1 MNRFVIATNSE
12 IMSKSLQIL
21 NKQDRKKFY
30 LVSVVQVALGLMDL
44 VGVGLVGV
52 LGALAVTG
60 LEAGTPGN
68 RVSAMLKF
76 LNLENTSFQ
85 SQVSIVGALAAMLL
99 ISRTLISIYFTK
111 KILSFLTLRGAQVSS
126 ELTSKFLSRNI
137 ELINSKT
144 TEEVI
149 FGVTSGVSSL
159 TLQVLAPAVALLA
172 DFSLLFVLAVGLFVV
187 DPTMSIGTIL
197 LFSLTGFAVY
207 KLSHKRTAILG
218 NVEAE
223 LTIASMQKI
232 NEVLSFYRQ
241 AIVANRLEFYSRVIS
256 SIRFRMAKAT
266 AELTFAPFIGKY
278 VLETTV
284 IFGALLVGGVQFLR
298 HDASHAVAT
307 ITVFMAAG
315 TRIAPAVLR
324 VQQSL
329 VQMKSGYSRASETFL
344 LIDQLR
350 DATPLPK
357 TIDVPN
363 FSYGDFSPSVEVDG
377 VSYNYPGSEKLVIQN
392 LSLSIESGS
401 SIAITGKSGVGKST
415 LVDLIL
421 GVLEPTSGS
430 VRISGVIPRAA
441 SMKWA
446 GAIAYVPQD
455 TPLIE
460 GSIRENV
467 SVGYPVETA
476 SDERVMECLHFAQL
490 GDFVSNL
497 PLGIDTPI
505 GSKGIRL
512 SGGQRQRLGIA
523 RAFFTQPRLV
533 VFDEATSSLDNET
546 EEFITNAIESLKGR
560 ITVITIAHRHS
571 TIVKS
576 NYLLVLQ
583 DDGEMVFGPTSEVLP
598 GI

>member
-12 IMSKSLQIL
+12 ILKKSLQIL
-21 NKQDRKKFY
+21 SKNDRKKFY
-30 LVSVVQVALGLMDL
+30 LVAVVQVALGLMDL
-44 VGVGLVGV
+44 IGVGLVGV
-52 LGALAVTG
+52 LGALAITG
-60 LEAGTPGN
+60 LESGAPGN
-68 RVSAMLKF
+68 RVSAMLRL
-76 LNLENTSFQ
+76 LNLDNTSFQ
-85 SQVSIVGALAAMLL
+85 SQVTIIGTLAAVLL
-99 ISRTLISIYFTK
+99 ISRTLVSIYLTK
-111 KILSFLTLRGAQVSS
+111 KVISFLTLRGAQVSS

-137 ELINSKT
+137 EQINSKT

-172 DFSLLFVLAVGLFVV
+172 DFSLLLVLAVGLFIV
-187 DPTMSIGTIL
+187 DPSMAVGTIL
-197 LFSLTGFAVY
+197 LFFFTGFAVY

-256 SIRFRMAKAT
+256 SLRFKMAKAT

-284 IFGALLVGGVQFLR
+284 IFGALLVGGVQFLQ
-298 HDASHAVAT
+298 HDASRAVAT

-329 VQMKSGYSRASETFL
+329 VQIKSGYSRASETFL
-344 LIDQLR
+344 LIEKLR

-357 TIDVPN
+357 TVDQPK
-363 FSYGDFSPSVEVDG
+363 FTYSDFSPSIEVRG
-377 VSYNYPGSEKLVIQN
+377 VSYRYPGSNMKVIDD
-392 LSLSIESGS
+392 LSISIEPGS
-401 SIAITGKSGVGKST
+401 SLAITGKSGVGKST

-421 GVLEPTSGS
+421 GVLEPTTGNI
-430 VRISGVIPRAA
+430 RISNETPRAA
-441 SMKWA
+441 SIKWA

-460 GSIRENV
+460 GTIRENV
-467 SVGYPVETA
+467 SVGYPLESAT
-476 SDERVMECLHFAQL
+476 DERIMECLEFAQL
-490 GDFVSNL
+490 GDFVRAQS
-497 PLGIDTPI
+497 LGIDSPI

-523 RAFFTQPRLV
+523 RAFFTKPTLV

-546 EEFITNAIESLKGR
+546 EEFITGAIESLKGR

-571 TIVKS
+571 TILKS
-576 NYLLVLQ
+576 NSMLILKEDNAVI
-583 DDGEMVFGPTSEVLP
+583 FGPTSEVFP
-598 GI
+598 KI

>member
-12 IMSKSLQIL
+12 ILSKSLQIL
-21 NKQDRKKFY
+21 NKQDRRKFY

-44 VGVGLVGV
+44 VGVALVGV

-60 LEAGTPGN
+60 LESGKPGN

-76 LNLENTSFQ
+76 LMLDDNAFQ
-85 SQVSIVGALAAMLL
+85 SQVTMIGAIAAGLL
-99 ISRTLISIYFTK
+99 ISRTLISIYLTK
-111 KILSFLTLRGAQVSS
+111 KIISFLTLRGAQVSS

-137 ELINSKT
+137 EQINSKT

-172 DFSLLFVLAVGLFVV
+172 DFSLLLVLAAGLFIV
-187 DPTMSIGTIL
+187 DPSMAVGTIM
-197 LFSLTGFAVY
+197 LFFFTGFAVY

-232 NEVLSFYRQ
+232 NEVLAFYRQ

-256 SIRFRMAKAT
+256 SLRFKMAKAT

-284 IFGALLVGGVQFLR
+284 IFGALLVGGVQFLQ
-298 HDASHAVAT
+298 HDASRAVAT

-324 VQQSL
+324 VQQSF
-329 VQMKSGYSRASETFL
+329 VQIKSGYSRASETFL
-344 LIDQLR
+344 LIEKLR
-350 DATPLPK
+350 DAAPLPK
-357 TIDVPN
+357 TIDVPS
-363 FSYGDFSPSVEVDG
+363 FSYLDFSPSIEVEG
-377 VSYNYPGSEKLVIQN
+377 VSYKYPGTEKPVIDN
-392 LSLSIESGS
+392 LSISIKPGS

-421 GVLEPTSGS
+421 GVLEPTIGNI
-430 VRISGVIPRAA
+430 RISNEAPRAA
-441 SMKWA
+441 SIKWA

-460 GSIRENV
+460 GTIRENV
-467 SVGYPVETA
+467 AIGYPLETA
-476 SDERVMECLHFAQL
+476 TDERILNCLEFAQL
-490 GDFVSNL
+490 GDFVRNQ
-497 PLGIDTPI
+497 PLGIDSQI

-546 EEFITNAIESLKGR
+546 EEFITSAIESLKGR
-560 ITVITIAHRHS
+560 ITVITIAHRQS

-576 NYLLVLQ
+576 NYLLLLQ
-583 DDGEMVFGPTSEVLP
+583 ENREIIFGPTSEVLP
-598 GI
+598 NI

>member
-12 IMSKSLQIL
+12 ILKKSLQIL
-21 NKQDRKKFY
+21 SKNDRKKFY
-30 LVSVVQVALGLMDL
+30 LVAVVQVALGLMDL
-44 VGVGLVGV
+44 IGVGLVGV
-52 LGALAVTG
+52 LGALAITG
-60 LEAGTPGN
+60 LESGAPGN
-68 RVSAMLKF
+68 RVSAMLRL
-76 LNLENTSFQ
+76 LNLDNTSFQ
-85 SQVSIVGALAAMLL
+85 SQVTIIGTLAAVLL
-99 ISRTLISIYFTK
+99 ISRTLVSIYLTK
-111 KILSFLTLRGAQVSS
+111 KVISFLTLRGAQVSS
-126 ELTSKFLSRNI
+126 DLTSKFLSRNI
-137 ELINSKT
+137 EQINSKT
-144 TEEVI
+144 TEEVV

-172 DFSLLFVLAVGLFVV
+172 DFSLLLVLAVGLFIV
-187 DPTMSIGTIL
+187 DPSMAVGTIL
-197 LFSLTGFAVY
+197 LFFFTGFAVY

-256 SIRFRMAKAT
+256 SLRFKMAKAT

-284 IFGALLVGGVQFLR
+284 IFGALLVGGVQFLQ
-298 HDASHAVAT
+298 HDASRAVAT

-329 VQMKSGYSRASETFL
+329 VQIKSGYSRASETFL
-344 LIDQLR
+344 LIEKLR

-357 TIDVPN
+357 TVDLPK
-363 FSYGDFSPSVEVDG
+363 FTYSDFSPSIEVRG
-377 VSYNYPGSEKLVIQN
+377 VSYRYPGSNMKVIDD
-392 LSLSIESGS
+392 LSISIEPGS
-401 SIAITGKSGVGKST
+401 SLAITGKSGVGKST

-421 GVLEPTSGS
+421 GVLEPTTGNI
-430 VRISGVIPRAA
+430 RISNETPRAA
-441 SMKWA
+441 SIKWA

-460 GSIRENV
+460 GTIRENV
-467 SVGYPVETA
+467 SVGYPLESAT
-476 SDERVMECLHFAQL
+476 DERIMECLEFAQL
-490 GDFVSNL
+490 GDLVRAQS
-497 PLGIDTPI
+497 LGIDSPI

-523 RAFFTQPRLV
+523 RAFFTQPTLV

-546 EEFITNAIESLKGR
+546 EEFITGAIESLKGR

-571 TIVKS
+571 TILKS
-576 NYLLVLQ
+576 NSMLILKEDNGVI
-583 DDGEMVFGPTSEVLP
+583 FGPTSEVFP
-598 GI
+598 KI